1 MTVKKTLENIKLRII
16 RFLRSPMYK
25 IKKKWRRFFGFDKS
39 WLFKSRH
46 EFTEGSWQWLA
57 LSEMWYGG
65 MKGGEFSKQNTGGDR
80 MSPILS
86 PTCHGYGEIY
96 EKFLKKYLKLPSAE
110 KLVIIEIGILNGS
123 GLAIW
128 CDLFPKAKVIGLD
141 IDLANFEA
149 NRPFL
154 DKVGAFSLNKPEIY
168 LFNQLDPVGA
178 ASVLQ
183 QVLGESKVA
192 IVIDD
197 GCHCLQSIEIT
208 FNAVFPHLADQFVYF
223 IEDNLQTYDYL
234 SSKNKKINF
243 LQYDEMTVA
252 FQN

>member
-1 MTVKKTLENIKLRII
+1 
-16 RFLRSPMYK
+16 
-25 IKKKWRRFFGFDKS
+25 
-39 WLFKSRH
+39 
-46 EFTEGSWQWLA
+46 
-57 LSEMWYGG
+57 MWYGG
-65 MKGGEFSKQNTGGDR
+65 MKGGEFSNQNTGGDR

-128 CDLFPKAKVIGLD
+128 CDLFPNAKVIGLD

-154 DKVGAFSLNKPEIY
+154 DKVGAFALNKPEIY

-183 QVLGESKVA
+183 QILGESKVA

-234 SSKNKKINF
+234 SSKNIKINF